1 MSPEQ
6 ITLQQAIAEER
17 ARLWMQ
23 VWDNIAVLD
32 QLVNESQRLVDDARF
47 ELCRR
52 MIDKTAAPLPAAE
65 QDASA

>member
-17 ARLWMQ
+17 ARLWML

-32 QLVNESQRLVDDARF
+32 QLVNESQRLVDDAWF
-47 ELCRR
+47 ELRRR
-52 MIDKTAAPLPAAE
+52 MIDTAAAPLPAAE